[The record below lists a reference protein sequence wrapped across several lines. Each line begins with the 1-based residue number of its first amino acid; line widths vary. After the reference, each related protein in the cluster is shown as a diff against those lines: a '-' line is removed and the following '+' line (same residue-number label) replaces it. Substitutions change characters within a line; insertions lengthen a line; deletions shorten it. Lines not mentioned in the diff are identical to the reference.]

1 MKGLITLFLAVGLI
15 LGVSNAYAQETNVHL
30 WVYGTDATDIA
41 SILTGQGLGIP
52 APILYSEHAFPG
64 WRFSEETI
72 ATDDFGTAFPGYG
85 FHGKRTDSRGLS
97 LVDVVKRVEE
107 KNGINNI
114 YRELMLIR
122 YPDTVVLFG
131 GD

>member
-72 ATDDFGTAFPGYG
+72 ATDDFGSALENMVA
-85 FHGKRTDSRGLS
+85 DALGLS
-97 LVDVVKRVEE
+97 LTDVAKRVQEE
-107 KNGINNI
+107 NGINNI